1 MARNRGDVESKIGHV
16 YSFVESMTTI
26 SAMRI
31 DPGDPVMVTLYRG
44 VSHPNGKLR
53 GEVAIGTFTLDE
65 TLEYLTGVT
74 KNAVP

>member
-31 DPGDPVMVTLYRG
+31 VPGDPVMVTLYRG
-44 VSHPNGKLR
+44 VPHPDGR
-53 GEVAIGTFTLDE
+53 TRSEVAISTFTLDE
-65 TLEYLTGVT
+65 ALEYVMGVISD
-74 KNAVP
+74 AV